1 MGKKL
6 SNDYML
12 WVESST
18 AGTYNVIRGQ
28 QGVTI
33 NRSSSDIDTST
44 KDDSGYGTSAPGL
57 KGLSLD
63 LGIIPNLPD
72 VTGYTRFETLANAQP
87 ATPFNVQIRKGG
99 LTGSN
104 TDVVFACLMYGNL
117 DSTGFDQNTAV
128 NVKAKLNAAVAP
140 TTDALA

>member
-6 SNDYML
+6 ANEYMV

-18 AGTYNVIRGQ
+18 PATFNVIRGQ

-33 NRSSSDIDTST
+33 NRGSSDIDTST

-57 KGLSLD
+57 KNLSLD

-72 VTGYTRFETLANAQP
+72 VTGYTRYETLANAQP
-87 ATPFNVQIRKGG
+87 AVPFNIQIRKGG
-99 LTGSN
+99 LTGTTS
-104 TDVVFACLMYGNL
+104 DVVFACSVYGNL
-117 DSTGFDQNTAV
+117 DSTGFEQNTAV
-128 NVKAKLNAAVAP
+128 SVKTKMNAAAAP
-140 TTDALA
+140 TVDTLG